1 MKKSLLITFTVLF
14 CNFSVF
20 SEQKST
26 IINDILTE
34 HVSQKVE
41 QMQHLI
47 KFSDEQSNRLKE
59 LELNFLLDV
68 QKAENCICCNTKKKV
83 EKLKINRE
91 QNLQKILT
99 QPNWRKKEF
108 WKNTMSKFS
117 ELKSNPS
124 KIRKIENYSK
134 N

>member
-99 QPNWRKKEF
+99 REQFIKYDLVEKNRIKKG
-108 WKNTMSKFS
+108 TLRS
-117 ELKSNPS
+117 EDAD
-124 KIRKIENYSK
+124 
-134 N
+134 